1 MAYDEIVH
9 WKKKFFPIPLGS
21 AGKKLTSELATL
33 FRAFGEASGLECVA
47 LKAAMVLPALL
58 LQRTN
63 KPNQSTKS
71 RDHRAC
77 LERRMVAWRKGNI
90 KELVSEG
97 LALQHR
103 SKKRTRTLGNGDP
116 KDDCR
121 CFTDFM
127 MHGKVKEA
135 INVVSGQSKGGPM
148 PLNSQTRKNHHC

>member
-33 FRAFGEASGLECVA
+33 FRAFGEASGMECVA

-63 KPNQSTKS
+63 KPNKKTKS

-90 KELVSEG
+90 KELVSE
-97 LALQHR
+97 LRFVVQR
-103 SKKRTRTLGNGDP
+103 
-116 KDDCR
+116 
-121 CFTDFM
+121 
-127 MHGKVKEA
+127 
-135 INVVSGQSKGGPM
+135 NVLVHLEMETQKM
-148 PLNSQTRKNHHC
+148 TADVSQTS